1 MNIILIAVLMIILLI
16 IAWLLFSNKNE
27 KIPENPAEIIKSG
40 ESEPEKI
47 LRRRSADRAI
57 EQEFPG
63 EPETGFDQDRIKKSE
78 PSGIFELPF
87 SANEIIPD
95 NSRFKLYKRTLV
107 NSEIY
112 AIKGDYETA
121 ISLFK
126 GVSNR
131 ISDFDVKSKIESNI
145 EYLNLFR
152 KRREEDIKKKM
163 DSIYSS
169 QQQAQPGEMR
179 VKIDGQV
186 PQTINIG
193 LSEKNFNTDDIIKK
207 ISEQVS
213 NQLLNVKDEI
223 EKLKTEADEKLLS
236 YNSVELHN
244 LQNELSN
251 LKEKFSELDNDK
263 NKTLDELN
271 RLYQTREDE
280 LKLINEREKDRI
292 RNELLSQIKE
302 DMRGFSDLKNT
313 LDKLNNKIE
322 DLSNFKIPESND
334 EPRIVHAKYESSI
347 PVHFDPE
354 PVLEI
359 LERISK
365 QNDKMRNEAEPQPE
379 PKIEPEPKLEL
390 EPKPEPEFE
399 SEPEPEPQLEQKPE
413 PEPELEIEPE
423 PEHEPQ
429 PKPEIKLEPEIE
441 IKPEPEPETELE
453 PEPEPEPRL
462 DFVPQPETEEFQ
474 ETPEETAEINEV
486 LEEKPPLPPVDKT
499 SEPEK
504 EKTDEPVSENK
515 LEIPNEEILL
525 EKEKEK
531 EIEKHTDAEEDP
543 NDFDLLSEYGKTKN
557 DSTLTDED
565 IFEKILKDD
574 KKKAADSEFEIMGD
588 FQKDE
593 AEYSLDDTAMD
604 EKKKAEHDFYKKFI
618 KPDRIK
624 KKELPILKV
633 SYDFK
638 KLPDEFSLS
647 REKNILEYAFYRYK
661 PMLVRADE
669 FIKQRRVKDAINYY
683 RVVMDQNIPVEFK
696 IMIKKNIRD
705 LTEYLEKYLGAE

>member
-1 MNIILIAVLMIILLI
+1 MIILLI

-27 KIPENPAEIIKSG
+27 KTPPKTDEIIEPV

-47 LRRRSADRAI
+47 FRRRSSDRAI
-57 EQEFPG
+57 EQEFPE
-63 EPETGFDQDRIKKSE
+63 EPEKGIDQERIKRSE
-78 PSGIFELPF
+78 PSGVLELPF

-121 ISLFK
+121 ISLFQ
-126 GVSNR
+126 GVSDR

-152 KRREEDIKKKM
+152 KRREEDVKKKM
-163 DSIYSS
+163 ESMYSS
-169 QQQAQPGEMR
+169 QLPGQSGQPGELKL
-179 VKIDGQV
+179 KIDGQV

-207 ISEQVS
+207 ISEQIS
-213 NQLLNVKDEI
+213 GQLLNVKDEI
-223 EKLKTEADEKLLS
+223 EKLKTETDQKLLPDKS
-236 YNSVELHN
+236 EELHN

-251 LKEKFSELDNDK
+251 LKEKFTELDNDK
-263 NKTLDELN
+263 NKALNELN
-271 RLYQTREDE
+271 RLYQTREYE
-280 LKLINEREKDRI
+280 LKLLNEKEKDLI
-292 RNELLSQIKE
+292 RSELLNQIKD

-322 DLSNFKIPESND
+322 NLSNLKIPESSN

-359 LERISK
+359 LESISR
-365 QNDKMRNEAEPQPE
+365 QGN
-379 PKIEPEPKLEL
+379 KIKVEPEPVQKPLPEPLPEPEPTPEPILES
-390 EPKPEPEFE
+390 KPEPEQT
-399 SEPEPEPQLEQKPE
+399 PAPKPE
-413 PEPELEIEPE
+413 PEPEIKSESLPE
-423 PEHEPQ
+423 PV
-429 PKPEIKLEPEIE
+429 
-441 IKPEPEPETELE
+441 PEPEPL
-453 PEPEPEPRL
+453 PEPFELQKAPDEYIKA
-462 DFVPQPETEEFQ
+462 D
-474 ETPEETAEINEV
+474 EIIED
-486 LEEKPPLPPVDKT
+486 KSPLP
-499 SEPEK
+499 
-504 EKTDEPVSENK
+504 
-515 LEIPNEEILL
+515 LNEEIKIETAKEEIPKPKE
-525 EKEKEK
+525 EKIKEPAKEDIIETPYENILHEKEK
-531 EIEKHTDAEEDP
+531 EIQKHIDEEEDP
-543 NDFDLLSEYGKTKN
+543 NEFELLSDYGQTK
-557 DSTLTDED
+557 DESTLTDED
-565 IFEKILKDD
+565 IFEKILKGDE
-574 KKKAADSEFEIMGD
+574 KKADSSEFEILGD

-593 AEYSLDDTAMD
+593 PEYSLDDTTMD
-604 EKKKAEHDFYKKFI
+604 ERIKAEHDFYKKFI

-647 REKNILEYAFYRYK
+647 REKNILEYSFYRYK

-696 IMIKKNIRD
+696 KMIRKNIRD

>member
-1 MNIILIAVLMIILLI
+1 MNIILIVVLMIILLI

-27 KIPENPAEIIKSG
+27 KTPPKTDEIIEPV

-47 LRRRSADRAI
+47 FRRRSSDRAI
-57 EQEFPG
+57 EQEFPE
-63 EPETGFDQDRIKKSE
+63 EPEKGIDQERIKRSE
-78 PSGIFELPF
+78 PSGVLELPF

-121 ISLFK
+121 ISLFQ
-126 GVSNR
+126 GVSDR

-152 KRREEDIKKKM
+152 KRREEDVKKKM
-163 DSIYSS
+163 ESMYSS
-169 QQQAQPGEMR
+169 QLPGQSGQPGELKL
-179 VKIDGQV
+179 KIDGQV

-207 ISEQVS
+207 ISEQIS
-213 NQLLNVKDEI
+213 GQLLNVKDEI
-223 EKLKTEADEKLLS
+223 EKLKTETDQKLLPDKS
-236 YNSVELHN
+236 EELHN

-251 LKEKFSELDNDK
+251 LKEKFTELDNDK
-263 NKTLDELN
+263 NKALNELN
-271 RLYQTREDE
+271 RLYQTREYE
-280 LKLINEREKDRI
+280 LKLLNEKEKDLI
-292 RNELLSQIKE
+292 RSELLNQIKD

-322 DLSNFKIPESND
+322 NLSNLKIPESSN

-359 LERISK
+359 LESISR
-365 QNDKMRNEAEPQPE
+365 QGN
-379 PKIEPEPKLEL
+379 KIKVEPEPVQKPLPEPLPEPEPTPEPILES
-390 EPKPEPEFE
+390 KPEPEQT
-399 SEPEPEPQLEQKPE
+399 PAPKPE
-413 PEPELEIEPE
+413 PEPEIKSESLPE
-423 PEHEPQ
+423 PV
-429 PKPEIKLEPEIE
+429 
-441 IKPEPEPETELE
+441 PEPEPL
-453 PEPEPEPRL
+453 PEPFELQKAPDEYIKA
-462 DFVPQPETEEFQ
+462 D
-474 ETPEETAEINEV
+474 EIIED
-486 LEEKPPLPPVDKT
+486 KSPLP
-499 SEPEK
+499 
-504 EKTDEPVSENK
+504 
-515 LEIPNEEILL
+515 LNEEIKIETAKEEIPKPKE
-525 EKEKEK
+525 EKIKEPAKEDIIETPYEDILHEKEK
-531 EIEKHTDAEEDP
+531 EIQKHIDEEEDP
-543 NDFDLLSEYGKTKN
+543 NEFELLSDYGQTK
-557 DSTLTDED
+557 DESTLTDED
-565 IFEKILKDD
+565 IFEKILKGDE
-574 KKKAADSEFEIMGD
+574 KKADSSEFEILGD

-593 AEYSLDDTAMD
+593 PEYSLDDTTMD
-604 EKKKAEHDFYKKFI
+604 ERIKAEHDFYKKFI

-647 REKNILEYAFYRYK
+647 REKNILEYSFYRYK

-696 IMIKKNIRD
+696 KMIRKNIRD